1 MRLGLDGEIV
11 VVGSIKLRGFEVFE
25 LPTTMISRSKLMVLV
40 FENLTYFKIPIISSK
55 TNTTKFV
62 E

>member
-25 LPTTMISRSKLMVLV
+25 LPTTMISRSNNILIKIDNLMMA
-40 FENLTYFKIPIISSK
+40 
-55 TNTTKFV
+55 
-62 E
+62 